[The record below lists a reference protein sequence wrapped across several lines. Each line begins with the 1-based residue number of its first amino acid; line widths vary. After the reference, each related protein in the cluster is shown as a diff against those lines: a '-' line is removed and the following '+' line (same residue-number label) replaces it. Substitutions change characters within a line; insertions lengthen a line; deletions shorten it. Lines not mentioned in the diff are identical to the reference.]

1 MPLAVVLVVVV
12 VVTVVVLVAAIA
24 VGMGLVTRH
33 RNRTSEQASTVFA
46 LQMALYAMVQA
57 SRPTLNGTS
66 ENGRGAAAPGH
77 GDKEAR
83 ERVLR
88 QLQLVEDVEL
98 RRITSQL
105 LDHSQRLRTAS
116 DAATAAR
123 LQQEA
128 DALQARFRARTTD
141 VVRQINL
148 RRLQHPR

>member
-1 MPLAVVLVVVV
+1 MPLGVVLVIVV

-24 VGMGLVTRH
+24 VGMGVATRH
-33 RNRTSEQASTVFA
+33 RKRTSDQASTVFA

-66 ENGRGAAAPGH
+66 ENGQGAATPGH
-77 GDKEAR
+77 GDTQAR

-105 LDHSQRLRTAS
+105 LEHSQRLRTAS

-123 LQQEA
+123 LQREA